1 MSVYAVYWPE
11 INVFKVGTSESHR
24 RRWRTFIN
32 RGAILLGLKDF
43 KGFSFSDY
51 DFEGVCHDVLSDVC
65 RRGFNTSAE
74 AVPYLGGQGGGWL
87 ECYRVPGD
95 LMPSE
100 ILDFLDSRLEVLSAQ
115 A

>member
-11 INVFKVGTSESHR
+11 INVFKIGTSER
-24 RRWRTFIN
+24 RRSRWRGFVN
-32 RGAILLGLKDF
+32 RGAVVLGVVDPSP
-43 KGFSFSDY
+43 GISDY
-51 DFEGVCHDVLSDVC
+51 TFEDACHLAIQDCC
-65 RRGFNTSAE
+65 RPAFGTAQQ

-87 ECYRVPGD
+87 ECFRVPGD

-100 ILDFLDSRLEVLSAQ
+100 ILPFVDSRLEVLSAQ